1 MRIMVRGKNIEVTDA
16 LRDYVT
22 KRLGKLEKY
31 FELDDAQVTLFVE
44 RENHVVEVTIP
55 INGMILRGEEETG
68 DMYSSI
74 DLVVDK
80 LEKQLEK
87 YKTKLL
93 DRRPKNQPV
102 PGKALPAELTGSTAE
117 TEEGPQIV
125 RTKRFTVKPMAVD
138 EAVMQMNL
146 LGHSFFVF
154 TNAETEDVNVV
165 YRRKDGNY
173 GLIDPY
179 FE

>member
-16 LRDYVT
+16 LRDYVA
-22 KRLGKLEKY
+22 KRLGKLEKF
-31 FELDDAQVTLFVE
+31 FELDDAQVTLLVE

-93 DRRPKNQPV
+93 DRRPKNLQAPV
-102 PGKALPAELTGSTAE
+102 RELPADLLGQSNEAE
-117 TEEGPQIV
+117 DMPRIV
-125 RTKRFTVKPMAVD
+125 RTKRFAVKPMAVD

-154 TNAETEDVNVV
+154 TNADTEDVNVV

-173 GLIDPY
+173 GLIEPY
-179 FE
+179 FQ

>member
-1 MRIMVRGKNIEVTDA
+1 MRISVRGKNIEVTEA
-16 LRDYVT
+16 LRDYVA
-22 KRLGKLEKY
+22 KRLGKLERF
-31 FELDDAQVTLFVE
+31 FEMDDAQVTLLVE

-55 INGMILRGEEETG
+55 INGMILRGEEGTG

-74 DLVVDK
+74 DLVVEK

-93 DRRPKNQPV
+93 DRRPKHHPAIVKDLPLNLDLQQGEMEDV
-102 PGKALPAELTGSTAE
+102 PR
-117 TEEGPQIV
+117 IV
-125 RTKRFTVKPMAVD
+125 RTKRFAVKPMAVD

-173 GLIDPY
+173 GQIEPY